1 MLLQREMLHSDR
13 TVRGT
18 MSGLGAG
25 GGGQLDPADCVILR
39 ETHKKKTNEME
50 KQERLKDLRRRYING
65 TTTAGK

>member
-18 MSGLGAG
+18 MSELGAG

-39 ETHKKKTNEME
+39 ETHKKKRMKWRN
-50 KQERLKDLRRRYING
+50 KSG
-65 TTTAGK
+65 